1 MTDIKINKIKSS
13 DSEKTT
19 IEIVGVDLKACG
31 VRDFIN
37 DLLDKSKEC
46 VSSDGEEVVEFPESD
61 VNGYMM
67 RTRIKRRISISD
79 IKKAISGDYL
89 DELIKPYDEIDIECL
104 DGRTITVVCAY
115 SASDWARFI
124 FKGCWDKGAMNDR
137 AINEGRYYK
146 SKGRKHVLDDIYPNL
161 AKEWRELMKPRK
173 MIEEINGKRV
183 EYADLMWLPSTT
195 DMFGK
200 PGNCWWNDLDDS
212 FQLPIFQ
219 KECERVKDRW
229 DERTYP
235 YWLRSVYVVNSY
247 RFCYVGATG
256 SANHFGAHLSFGFA
270 PGFDI
275 GK

>member
-13 DSEKTT
+13 DTEKTT

-61 VNGYMM
+61 VNSYMM
-67 RTRIKRRISISD
+67 RTRIKRRISIPD
-79 IKKAISGDYL
+79 IKKAISGGYL
-89 DELIKPYDEIDIECL
+89 DELIKPYDEIDIERL
-104 DGRTITVVCAY
+104 DGRTITIVCAY

-124 FKGCWDKGAMNDR
+124 FKDCWDTGTMNDSPT
-137 AINEGRYYK
+137 NNGGYYK

-161 AKEWRELMKPRK
+161 PKEWRELTKPRK
-173 MIEEINGKRV
+173 IIEKIDRERV
-183 EYADLMWLPSTT
+183 EYADFMWLPSATDIFGTT
-195 DMFGK
+195 ENGF
-200 PGNCWWNDLDDS
+200 WEDLDDG
-212 FQLPIFQ
+212 FQLPICRRKGERI
-219 KECERVKDRW
+219 KECG
-229 DERTYP
+229 YL
-235 YWLRSVYVVNSY
+235 YWLRSVPGGNINDFWCV
-247 RFCYVGATG
+247 CGDG
-256 SANHFGAHLSFGFA
+256 SKGCNCASWFAGFA